1 MKTLTESKQINKRG
15 NFPYSVS
22 LNDTGSPITPFS
34 THLKIYETGRE
45 PYFLSGD
52 YFDSLE
58 EAVTAFKGRCK
69 EQLDGYVETD
79 EGGLFTEDDYYLRA
93 YHGLKA

>member
-34 THLKIYETGRE
+34 THLKIYEDGKE

-58 EAVTAFKGRCK
+58 EAVVAFKFRCK
-69 EQLDGYVETD
+69 EEIEGYTEC
-79 EGGLFTEDDYYLRA
+79 ESGGLFTDDDYYLRA
-93 YHGLKA
+93 FHGLKD